1 VRIQNIVL
9 MHIKELMQMFQS
21 RFFTS
26 GASGIRSM
34 SFRCVAVITSILPLS
49 AANAWVLNINPGAR
63 AVYLAV
69 GAATS
74 NADNTTVNLVSLNLP
89 ANAVGTGAAQAMQT
103 NSTQANSPL
112 DNFNV
117 CAPASG
123 QVYIGG
129 FFRLPAASATTAILQ
144 VTTPAG
150 LTNGANTIA
159 FNQISWTSTAL
170 GNAAADIPAGTFVNG
185 GSLVLRSFAAN
196 QYVENCHTFTYANT
210 LIRPAGDYTGVAVY
224 TLTAP

>member
-1 VRIQNIVL
+1 MLKLKTPLQTGLLTVL
-9 MHIKELMQMFQS
+9 L
-21 RFFTS
+21 
-26 GASGIRSM
+26 GCAAST
-34 SFRCVAVITSILPLS
+34 AQ
-49 AANAWVLNINPGAR
+49 AWVLNVAPGPR

-69 GAATS
+69 GAAST
-74 NADNTTVNLVSLNLP
+74 NAANATVNLVSISLP
-89 ANAVGTGAAQAMQT
+89 VNNVGTGVAQTMQT

-117 CAPASG
+117 CVPASG

-129 FFRLPAASATTAILQ
+129 FFRLPATSATTAVLQ

-150 LTNGANTIA
+150 LTSGANTIP

-170 GNAAADIPAGTFVNG
+170 GNASADIPAGTFPSG
-185 GSLVLRSFAAN
+185 GTLLLRNFAAN
-196 QYVENCHTFTYANT
+196 TYVENCHTFSYANT
-210 LIRPAGDYTGVAVY
+210 LVRPAGQYDGTAIY